1 MFQTIGPARRPEEI
15 KVEQAILCNDESSHE
30 ELVRAALDGSRII
43 PSTKID
49 DLTLRSWRRC
59 RDEYGLDPGKVPEPV
74 IIDRQDLR
82 ERLQKY
88 DRLLDIARVEMT
100 DLYQQLAGSGHA
112 IMLTDKDGIL
122 LNFIGDPQF
131 TDAAAHAGM
140 QLGAVWSESVQGTNG
155 MGTCLIEQKPLV
167 IHKQSHF
174 FARNASLTCAAAP
187 VFDPHGEILAVLDAS
202 SESQM
207 AQQHTM
213 VLLNMSAQVI
223 ENRVFF
229 CAMKQSFM
237 LRFHSRSEFISTLGE
252 GAIAFDEDGI
262 ILAANR
268 SAMFQL
274 NLESPNQIVGHPI
287 HQLFTTSLN
296 SLLRHA
302 NSHAFPIRETE
313 HGKRFFATLQL
324 PKNSCR
330 SGNTVLKTPVI
341 ENRSEIQEYHGTSDS
356 LDALHFNEPR
366 MKRNV
371 ETAIKLIERDIP
383 CMLFGETGTGKE
395 MFSRALHLASS
406 RHNKPFIAVNCA
418 SLPESLIE
426 SELFGYR
433 PGAFT
438 GASREGSRGKILQAD
453 GGTLFL
459 DEIGDMPLSL
469 QARLLRVLEER
480 EVTPLGGEKP
490 IKVSI
495 KLISATHHDIQGMVE
510 DGDFRE
516 DLYYRLHGLSL
527 TMPPLRERTDRV
539 QLIKHIA
546 QLEAGTTEELN
557 WDPEAL
563 KLLDSYRWPGNI
575 RQLRNVLRTATALCE
590 NNLVTTA
597 DLPEEIR
604 NTLFD
609 DEFNEGADS
618 NLNVLAIAER
628 DALLSELEEM
638 HWNIS
643 RVAKKLDLS
652 RNTLYRRMKRFNITP
667 PR

>member
-1 MFQTIGPARRPEEI
+1 MESS
-15 KVEQAILCNDESSHE
+15 ILHKDISSHE
-30 ELVRAALDGSRII
+30 DLVRAALSGSHVVQ
-43 PSTKID
+43 SADID
-49 DLTLRSWRRC
+49 EITLRSWRRC
-59 RDEYGLDPGKVPEPV
+59 TDEYGLDPGTSPDPV

-88 DRLLDIARVEMT
+88 ERLLDIARIEMT

-140 QLGAVWSESVQGTNG
+140 QLGAVWSETVQGTNG

-174 FARNASLTCAAAP
+174 FARNASLTCSAAP
-187 VFDPHGEILAVLDAS
+187 IFDPHGEILAVLDAS
-202 SESQM
+202 SESKM

-229 CAMKQSFM
+229 CAMKEAFV

-252 GAIAFDEDGI
+252 GAIAFNTEGEI
-262 ILAANR
+262 QAINR

-274 NLESPNQIVGHPI
+274 NLDSPHDIVGHHI
-287 HQLFTTSLN
+287 QQHFTTSLT
-296 SLLRHA
+296 SLLKQA
-302 NSHAFPIRETE
+302 NTHAFPIRETQ

-324 PKNSCR
+324 PEKTCR
-330 SGNTVLKTPVI
+330 KQQRAAPWEAKSSQLKT
-341 ENRSEIQEYHGTSDS
+341 TSRPAPDA
-356 LDALHFNEPR
+356 LNALHFNEPR
-366 MKRNV
+366 MARNV
-371 ETAIKLIERDIP
+371 KTAVKLIERDIP

-395 MFSRALHLASS
+395 MFARALHNTSS
-406 RHNKPFIAVNCA
+406 RYNNAFVAVNCA

-438 GASREGSRGKILQAD
+438 GANREGSRGKILQAD

-459 DEIGDMPLSL
+459 DEIGDMPLHL

-490 IKVSI
+490 VRVSI
-495 KLISATHHDIQGMVE
+495 KLISATHHDIQSMVE
-510 DGDFRE
+510 DGTFRE

-527 TMPPLRERTDRV
+527 TMPALRDRTDKV
-539 QLIKHIA
+539 DLIKHLG
-546 QLEAGTTEELN
+546 QLEAGTNEALQ

-563 KLLDSYRWPGNI
+563 KILENFRWPGNI
-575 RQLRNVLRTATALCE
+575 RQLRNVMRTVTALCE
-590 NNLVTTA
+590 DNRVTPD
-597 DLPEEIR
+597 DLP
-604 NTLFD
+604 
-609 DEFNEGADS
+609 DEVRETTFYDELSESSEAP
-618 NLNVLAIAER
+618 LNALAIAER
-628 DALLSELEEM
+628 DALLVELEEM

-652 RNTLYRRMKRFNITP
+652 RNTLYRRMKRFGISP

>member
-1 MFQTIGPARRPEEI
+1 M
-15 KVEQAILCNDESSHE
+15 
-30 ELVRAALDGSRII
+30 
-43 PSTKID
+43 
-49 DLTLRSWRRC
+49 
-59 RDEYGLDPGKVPEPV
+59 
-74 IIDRQDLR
+74 
-82 ERLQKY
+82 
-88 DRLLDIARVEMT
+88 DIARIEMT

-140 QLGAVWSESVQGTNG
+140 QLGAVWSETVQGTNG

-174 FARNASLTCAAAP
+174 FARNASLTCSAAP
-187 VFDPHGEILAVLDAS
+187 IFDPHGEILAVLDAS
-202 SESQM
+202 SESKM

-229 CAMKQSFM
+229 CAMREAFV

-252 GAIAFDEDGI
+252 GAIAFNSEGEI
-262 ILAANR
+262 QAINR

-274 NLESPNQIVGHPI
+274 NLESPHEIVGHHI
-287 HQLFTTSLN
+287 QQHFTTSLT
-296 SLLRHA
+296 SLLKQA
-302 NSHAFPIRETE
+302 NSHAFPVRETQ

-324 PKNSCR
+324 PEKTCR
-330 SGNTVLKTPVI
+330 NQRRSAPWEAKGSQLKP
-341 ENRSEIQEYHGTSDS
+341 TSSPAPDA
-356 LDALHFNEPR
+356 LNALHFNEPR
-366 MKRNV
+366 MARNV
-371 ETAIKLIERDIP
+371 KTAIKLIERDIP

-395 MFSRALHLASS
+395 MFARALHNASS
-406 RHNKPFIAVNCA
+406 RYNNAFVAVNCA

-438 GASREGSRGKILQAD
+438 GANREGSRGKILQAD

-459 DEIGDMPLSL
+459 DEIGDMPLHL

-490 IKVSI
+490 VRVSI
-495 KLISATHHDIQGMVE
+495 KLISATHHDIQSMVE
-510 DGDFRE
+510 EGTFRE

-527 TMPPLRERTDRV
+527 TMPALRDRTDKV
-539 QLIKHIA
+539 DLIKHLG
-546 QLEAGTTEELN
+546 QLEAGTNEALE
-557 WDPEAL
+557 WEPEAL
-563 KLLDSYRWPGNI
+563 KILENFRWPGNI
-575 RQLRNVLRTATALCE
+575 RQLRNVMRTVTALCDE
-590 NNLVTTA
+590 SRVTPD
-597 DLPEEIR
+597 DLP
-604 NTLFD
+604 
-609 DEFNEGADS
+609 DEVRETTFYDELSESSEAP
-618 NLNVLAIAER
+618 LNALAIAER
-628 DALLSELEEM
+628 DALLVELEEM

-652 RNTLYRRMKRFNITP
+652 RNTLYRRMKRFGISP

>member
-1 MFQTIGPARRPEEI
+1 MEKAVIQNDMTNHEEI
-15 KVEQAILCNDESSHE
+15 
-30 ELVRAALDGSRII
+30 VRAALDGSQII
-43 PSTKID
+43 NSSEID

-59 RDEYGLDPGKVPEPV
+59 RDEYGLDPSMPPDPV
-74 IIDRQDLR
+74 IIDRQNLCD
-82 ERLQKY
+82 RLQKY
-88 DRLLDIARVEMT
+88 ERLLDIARVEMT

-131 TDAAAHAGM
+131 TDAAAHTGM

-155 MGTCLIEQKPLV
+155 MGTCLVEQKPLV

-174 FARNASLTCAAAP
+174 FSRNATLTCAAAP
-187 VFDPHGEILAVLDAS
+187 IFDPHGDILAVLDAS
-202 SESQM
+202 SESKM

-229 CAMKQSFM
+229 CAMKEAFV

-252 GAIAFDEDGI
+252 GAIAFD
-262 ILAANR
+262 
-268 SAMFQL
+268 
-274 NLESPNQIVGHPI
+274 
-287 HQLFTTSLN
+287 
-296 SLLRHA
+296 
-302 NSHAFPIRETE
+302 TE
-313 HGKRFFATLQL
+313 GK
-324 PKNSCR
+324 
-330 SGNTVLKTPVI
+330 I
-341 ENRSEIQEYHGTSDS
+341 E
-356 LDALHFNEPR
+356 
-366 MKRNV
+366 
-371 ETAIKLIERDIP
+371 AIKLVERDVP

-395 MFSRALHLASS
+395 MFARALHQASS
-406 RHNKPFIAVNCA
+406 RHDKAFVAVNCA

-438 GASREGSRGKILQAD
+438 GANRDGSRGKIVQAD

-459 DEIGDMPLSL
+459 DEIGDMPLHL

-495 KLISATHHDIQGMVE
+495 KLISATHHNIKDIIE

-516 DLYYRLHGLSL
+516 DLYYRLHGVSL
-527 TMPPLRERTDRV
+527 TMPPLRERTDRL

-546 QLEAGTTEELN
+546 QLEADISEELN
-557 WDPEAL
+557 WEPDAL
-563 KLLDSYRWPGNI
+563 KLLENFNWPGNI
-575 RQLRNVLRTATALCE
+575 RQLRNVLRTSTALCE
-590 NNLVTTA
+590 NNIVTVN
-597 DLPEEIR
+597 DLPDEIR
-604 NTLFD
+604 NTVYD
-609 DEFNEGADS
+609 DEFADGPEA
-618 NLNVLAIAER
+618 NLNALAIAER

-643 RVAKKLDLS
+643 RVAKKLGLS
-652 RNTLYRRMKRFNITP
+652 RNTLYRRMKRFGITP

>member
-1 MFQTIGPARRPEEI
+1 MESS
-15 KVEQAILCNDESSHE
+15 ILSQDISSHE
-30 ELVRAALDGSRII
+30 DLVRAALSGNHIVQSAD
-43 PSTKID
+43 ID
-49 DLTLRSWRRC
+49 DITLRSWRRC
-59 RDEYGLDPGKVPEPV
+59 TDEYGLDPGTSPDPV
-74 IIDRQDLR
+74 IINRQDLR

-88 DRLLDIARVEMT
+88 ERLLDIARIEMT

-140 QLGAVWSESVQGTNG
+140 QLGAVWSETVQGTNG

-174 FARNASLTCAAAP
+174 FARNASLTCSAAP
-187 VFDPHGEILAVLDAS
+187 IFDPHGEILAVLDAS
-202 SESQM
+202 SESKM

-229 CAMKQSFM
+229 CAMREAFV

-252 GAIAFDEDGI
+252 GAIAFNSEGEI
-262 ILAANR
+262 QAINR

-274 NLESPNQIVGHPI
+274 NLESPHEIVGHHI
-287 HQLFTTSLN
+287 QQHFTTSLT
-296 SLLRHA
+296 SLLKQA
-302 NSHAFPIRETE
+302 NSHAFPVRETQ

-324 PKNSCR
+324 PEKTCR
-330 SGNTVLKTPVI
+330 NQRRSAPWEAKGSQLKP
-341 ENRSEIQEYHGTSDS
+341 TSSPAPDA
-356 LDALHFNEPR
+356 LNALHFNEPR
-366 MKRNV
+366 MARNV
-371 ETAIKLIERDIP
+371 KTAIKLIERDIP

-395 MFSRALHLASS
+395 MFARALHNASS
-406 RHNKPFIAVNCA
+406 RYNNAFVAVNCA

-438 GASREGSRGKILQAD
+438 GANREGSRGKILQAD

-459 DEIGDMPLSL
+459 DEIGDMPLHL

-490 IKVSI
+490 VRVSI
-495 KLISATHHDIQGMVE
+495 KLISATHHDIQSMVE
-510 DGDFRE
+510 EGTFRE

-527 TMPPLRERTDRV
+527 TMPALRDRTDKV
-539 QLIKHIA
+539 DLIKHLG
-546 QLEAGTTEELN
+546 QLEAGTNEALE
-557 WDPEAL
+557 WEPEAL
-563 KLLDSYRWPGNI
+563 KILENFRWPGNI
-575 RQLRNVLRTATALCE
+575 RQLRNVMRTVTALCKE
-590 NNLVTTA
+590 SRVTPD
-597 DLPEEIR
+597 DLP
-604 NTLFD
+604 
-609 DEFNEGADS
+609 DEVRETTFYDELSESSEAP
-618 NLNVLAIAER
+618 LNALAIAER
-628 DALLSELEEM
+628 DALLVELEEM

-652 RNTLYRRMKRFNITP
+652 RNTLYRRMKRFGISP

>member
-1 MFQTIGPARRPEEI
+1 
-15 KVEQAILCNDESSHE
+15 VESAILQKDISSHE
-30 ELVRAALDGSRII
+30 DLVRAALNGSQLVQ
-43 PSTKID
+43 STEID
-49 DLTLRSWRRC
+49 DITLRSWRRC
-59 RDEYGLDPGKVPEPV
+59 RDEYGLDPGASPDPV
-74 IIDRQDLR
+74 IINRQDLH
-82 ERLQKY
+82 ERLQRY
-88 DRLLDIARVEMT
+88 ERLLDIARVEMT

-202 SESQM
+202 SESKM

-229 CAMKQSFM
+229 CAMKETFV

-252 GAIAFDEDGI
+252 GAIAFDEAGR
-262 ILAANR
+262 ILAINR
-268 SAMFQL
+268 SAVFQL
-274 NLESPNQIVGHPI
+274 NLESPQQIVGHLI
-287 HQLFTTSLN
+287 HQQFTTSLS
-296 SLLRHA
+296 SLLKQA
-302 NSHAFPIRETE
+302 NSHAFPIRETQ

-324 PKNSCR
+324 PEKTCRTKRSSPPWASKVSKKSNSIR
-330 SGNTVLKTPVI
+330 SSNSP
-341 ENRSEIQEYHGTSDS
+341 DS
-356 LDALHFNEPR
+356 AALDALHFNEPR
-366 MKRNV
+366 MARNV
-371 ETAIKLIERDIP
+371 KTAVKLIERDIP

-395 MFSRALHLASS
+395 MFARALHLASS
-406 RHNKPFIAVNCA
+406 RHEQAFVAVNCA

-459 DEIGDMPLSL
+459 DEIGDMPLHL

-490 IKVSI
+490 VKVSI
-495 KLISATHHDIQGMVE
+495 KLVSATHHDIRNMVE
-510 DGDFRE
+510 EGDFRE
-516 DLYYRLHGLSL
+516 DLYYRLHGVSL
-527 TMPPLRERTDRV
+527 TMPALRDRTDKV
-539 QLIKHIA
+539 ELIKHIG
-546 QLEAGTTEELN
+546 QLEADSDEVLSWE
-557 WDPEAL
+557 PEAL
-563 KLLDSYRWPGNI
+563 KIFESFRWPGNI
-575 RQLRNVLRTATALCE
+575 RQLRNVLRTVTALCE
-590 NNLVTTA
+590 NNTITVDLLPDEIRDTVFY
-597 DLPEEIR
+597 DELPEGSEPP
-604 NTLFD
+604 
-609 DEFNEGADS
+609 
-618 NLNVLAIAER
+618 LNALAIAER
-628 DALLSELEEM
+628 DALLGELEEM

-652 RNTLYRRMKRFNITP
+652 RNTLYRRMKRFGITP

>member
-1 MFQTIGPARRPEEI
+1 
-15 KVEQAILCNDESSHE
+15 VESSILPQDINSHE
-30 ELVRAALDGSRII
+30 DFVRAALSGSHLVQ
-43 PSTKID
+43 SSDID
-49 DLTLRSWRRC
+49 DITLRSWRRC
-59 RDEYGLDPGKVPEPV
+59 TEEYGLDPGTSPDPV
-74 IIDRQDLR
+74 IINRQDLR

-88 DRLLDIARVEMT
+88 ERLLDIARVEMT

-174 FARNASLTCAAAP
+174 FARNASLTCSAAP
-187 VFDPHGEILAVLDAS
+187 IFDPHGEILAVLDAS
-202 SESQM
+202 SESKM

-229 CAMKQSFM
+229 CAMKEAFV

-252 GAIAFDEDGI
+252 GAIAFNAEGEI
-262 ILAANR
+262 QAINR

-274 NLESPNQIVGHPI
+274 NLDSPQEIVGRHI
-287 HQLFTTSLN
+287 QQHFTTSLT
-296 SLLRHA
+296 SLLKQA
-302 NSHAFPIRETE
+302 NSHAFPIRETQ

-324 PKNSCR
+324 PEKGCR
-330 SGNTVLKTPVI
+330 SHRHIAPWEKKTKSTQLKNTESPGAEAL
-341 ENRSEIQEYHGTSDS
+341 N
-356 LDALHFNEPR
+356 ALHFNEPR
-366 MKRNV
+366 MARNV
-371 ETAIKLIERDIP
+371 KTAVKLIERDIP

-395 MFSRALHLASS
+395 MFARALHNASS
-406 RHNKPFIAVNCA
+406 RYNNAFVAVNCA

-426 SELFGYR
+426 SELFGYKA
-433 PGAFT
+433 GAFT
-438 GASREGSRGKILQAD
+438 GANREGSRGKILQAD

-459 DEIGDMPLSL
+459 DEIGDMPLHL

-490 IKVSI
+490 VKVSI
-495 KLISATHHDIQGMVE
+495 KLVSATHHDIQGMVE
-510 DGDFRE
+510 EGTFRE

-527 TMPPLRERTDRV
+527 TMPALRDRTDKTD
-539 QLIKHIA
+539 LIKHIG
-546 QLEAGTTEELN
+546 QLEAITKEPLN

-563 KLLDSYRWPGNI
+563 KILENFRWPGNI
-575 RQLRNVLRTATALCE
+575 RQLRNVMRTVTALCE
-590 NNLVTTA
+590 ENTVTVD
-597 DLPEEIR
+597 DLP
-604 NTLFD
+604 
-609 DEFNEGADS
+609 DEVRETAFYDELSEGTEAP
-618 NLNVLAIAER
+618 LNALAIAER
-628 DALLSELEEM
+628 DALLVELEEM

-652 RNTLYRRMKRFNITP
+652 RNTLYRRMKRFGISP

>member
-1 MFQTIGPARRPEEI
+1 MERTI
-15 KVEQAILCNDESSHE
+15 LHNDASNHE
-30 ELVRAALDGSRII
+30 DFVLAALDGSHII
-43 PSTKID
+43 HSSEID

-59 RDEYGLDPGKVPEPV
+59 RDEHGLDPGASPDPV
-74 IIDRQDLR
+74 IIDRDDLR
-82 ERLQKY
+82 ERLNRY
-88 DRLLDIARVEMT
+88 ERMLDIARVEMT

-155 MGTCLIEQKPLV
+155 MGTCLVEQKPLV

-174 FARNASLTCAAAP
+174 FSRNASLTCSAAP
-187 VFDPHGEILAVLDAS
+187 IFDPHGEILAVLDAS
-202 SESQM
+202 SESKM

-229 CAMKQSFM
+229 CAMKEAFV
-237 LRFHSRSEFISTLGE
+237 LRFHSRSEFIGTLGE
-252 GAIAFDEDGI
+252 GAIAFDTDGK
-262 ILAANR
+262 ILAINR

-274 NLESPNQIVGHPI
+274 NLESPLQIVGHPI
-287 HQLFTTSLN
+287 NQLFTTSFS
-296 SLLRHA
+296 SLLKNVH
-302 NSHAFPIRETE
+302 SPAFPIRESQ
-313 HGKRFFATLQL
+313 HGRRFFATLQA
-324 PKNSCR
+324 PEKSCR
-330 SGNTVLKTPVI
+330 PSVVPPWAEKSDIGRRDDNDYLGST
-341 ENRSEIQEYHGTSDS
+341 DS
-356 LDALHFNEPR
+356 LDALHFDEPR

-371 ETAIKLIERDIP
+371 KTAVKLVERDVP

-395 MFSRALHLASS
+395 MFARALHTASS
-406 RHNKPFIAVNCA
+406 RHQKPFVAVNCA

-438 GASREGSRGKILQAD
+438 GASREGNRGKIVQAD

-459 DEIGDMPLSL
+459 DEIGDMPLHL

-495 KLISATHHDIQGMVE
+495 KLISATHHNIKNMVE

-516 DLYYRLHGLSL
+516 DLYYRLHGVSL
-527 TMPPLRERTDRV
+527 TMPPLRERIDKL
-539 QLIKHIA
+539 QLIKHIG
-546 QLEAGTTEELN
+546 QLEAETAAELN
-557 WDPEAL
+557 WEPEAL
-563 KLLDSYRWPGNI
+563 KLLENFPWPGNI
-575 RQLRNVLRTATALCE
+575 RQLRNVLRTTTALCE
-590 NNLVTTA
+590 ENVVTIN

-604 NTLFD
+604 NTVYD
-609 DEFNEGADS
+609 DEFPEGPEI
-618 NLNVLAIAER
+618 NLNALAIAER

-643 RVAKKLDLS
+643 RVAKKLGLS
-652 RNTLYRRMKRFNITP
+652 RNTLYRRMKRFGITP

>member
-1 MFQTIGPARRPEEI
+1 MES
-15 KVEQAILCNDESSHE
+15 AILHSDKKNHE
-30 ELVRAALDGSRII
+30 ELVRAALSGKQLVQS
-43 PSTKID
+43 PEVD

-59 RDEYGLDPGKVPEPV
+59 YDEYGLDPATSPDPV
-74 IIDRQDLR
+74 IINRQDLR
-82 ERLQKY
+82 ERLQQY
-88 DRLLDIARVEMT
+88 DRMLNIARIEMT

-155 MGTCLIEQKPLV
+155 MGTCLIEKKPLV
-167 IHKQSHF
+167 IHKQSHYF
-174 FARNASLTCAAAP
+174 SRNASLTCAAAP
-187 VFDPHGEILAVLDAS
+187 IFDPHGEILAVLDAS
-202 SESQM
+202 SESKL

-229 CAMKQSFM
+229 CAMKESFV

-252 GAIAFDEDGI
+252 GAIAFDADGI
-262 ILAANR
+262 ILAINR

-274 NLESPNQIVGHPI
+274 NLDSSHQIVGKHI
-287 HQLFTTSLN
+287 HQQFTTSLN
-296 SLLRHA
+296 SLLKQAHT
-302 NSHAFPIRETE
+302 HAFPIRETE
-313 HGKRFFATLQL
+313 HGKRFFATLRL
-324 PKNSCR
+324 PEKSCR
-330 SGNTVLKTPVI
+330 SSKSPQWETKVSTSLKSTLNP
-341 ENRSEIQEYHGTSDS
+341 GTDA

-366 MKRNV
+366 MARNV
-371 ETAIKLIERDIP
+371 KTAVKLIERDIP

-395 MFSRALHLASS
+395 MFARALHLASS
-406 RHNKPFIAVNCA
+406 RHNKSFVAVNCA
-418 SLPESLIE
+418 SLPENLIE

-459 DEIGDMPLSL
+459 DEIGDMPLHL

-490 IKVSI
+490 VKVSI
-495 KLISATHHDIQGMVE
+495 KLVSATHHDIQNMVE
-510 DGDFRE
+510 DGSFRE
-516 DLYYRLHGLSL
+516 DLYYRLHGVSL
-527 TMPPLRERTDRV
+527 TMPALRDRTDKA
-539 QLIKHIA
+539 QLIKHIG
-546 QLEAGTTEELN
+546 QLEAGGDIELS
-557 WDPEAL
+557 WEPEAL
-563 KLLDSYRWPGNI
+563 KTLESFRWPGNI
-575 RQLRNVLRTATALCE
+575 RQLRNVLRTVTALCE
-590 NNLVTTA
+590 NDTVTL
-597 DLPEEIR
+597 DVLPDEIR
-604 NTLFD
+604 DTVFC
-609 DEFNEGADS
+609 DELAEGSEAP
-618 NLNVLAIAER
+618 LNVLAIAER
-628 DALLSELEEM
+628 DALLGELEEM

-652 RNTLYRRMKRFNITP
+652 RNTLYRRMKRFGITP

>member
-1 MFQTIGPARRPEEI
+1 
-15 KVEQAILCNDESSHE
+15 VEKAILHNDINNHE
-30 ELVRAALDGSRII
+30 DFVRAALDGSQIVH
-43 PSTKID
+43 SSEID

-59 RDEYGLDPGKVPEPV
+59 RDEYGLDPGKSPDPV
-74 IIDRQDLR
+74 IIDREDLCN
-82 ERLQKY
+82 RLQNHE
-88 DRLLDIARVEMT
+88 RLLDIARVEMT

-112 IMLTDKDGIL
+112 IMLTDKNGIL

-155 MGTCLIEQKPLV
+155 MGTCLVEKKPLV

-174 FARNASLTCAAAP
+174 FSRNATLTCAAAP
-187 VFDPHGEILAVLDAS
+187 IFDPHGKILAVLDAS
-202 SESQM
+202 SESKM

-229 CAMKQSFM
+229 CAMKDTFV
-237 LRFHSRSEFISTLGE
+237 LRFHARSEFISTLGE
-252 GAIAFDEDGI
+252 GAIAFDQDGRI
-262 ILAANR
+262 EAINR

-274 NLESPNQIVGHPI
+274 NLSSPQQIVGHPI
-287 HQLFTTSLN
+287 QQLFTTSLG
-296 SLLRHA
+296 SLLKNVR
-302 NSHAFPIRETE
+302 SHAFPIRESQ
-313 HGKRFFATLQL
+313 HGRRFFATLQA
-324 PKNSCR
+324 PEKSCR
-330 SGNTVLKTPVI
+330 DNTSSNWQGKKDVGRRDDNDYLG
-341 ENRSEIQEYHGTSDS
+341 GTAS
-356 LDALHFNEPR
+356 LDALHFDEPR

-371 ETAIKLIERDIP
+371 KTAVKLIEKDVP

-395 MFSRALHLASS
+395 MFARALHQASS
-406 RHNKPFIAVNCA
+406 RYENPFVAVNCA

-438 GASREGSRGKILQAD
+438 GANREGSRGKILQAD

-459 DEIGDMPLSL
+459 DEIGDMPLHL

-490 IKVSI
+490 IKVSLN
-495 KLISATHHDIQGMVE
+495 LISATHHNIKDMVE

-516 DLYYRLHGLSL
+516 DLYYRLHGVSL
-527 TMPPLRERTDRV
+527 TMPPLRERTDKL

-546 QLEAGTTEELN
+546 QLESEDPEELN
-557 WDPEAL
+557 WEPDAL
-563 KLLDSYRWPGNI
+563 KLLENFSWPGNV
-575 RQLRNVLRTATALCE
+575 RQLRNVLRTTTALCE
-590 NNLVTTA
+590 DNSVTIN

-604 NTLFD
+604 NTAYD
-609 DEFNEGADS
+609 NEFTDAPEA
-618 NLNVLAIAER
+618 NLNALAIAER

-643 RVAKKLDLS
+643 RVAKKLGLS
-652 RNTLYRRMKRFNITP
+652 RNTLYRRMKRFGITP

>member
-1 MFQTIGPARRPEEI
+1 MER
-15 KVEQAILCNDESSHE
+15 AILHNDASNHE
-30 ELVRAALDGSRII
+30 DFVRAALEGSHII
-43 PSTKID
+43 HSSEID

-59 RDEYGLDPGKVPEPV
+59 RDEHGLDPGMSPDPV
-74 IIDRQDLR
+74 IINRDDLR
-82 ERLQKY
+82 ERLNRY
-88 DRLLDIARVEMT
+88 ERMLDIARVEMT

-155 MGTCLIEQKPLV
+155 MGTCLVEQKPLV

-174 FARNASLTCAAAP
+174 FSRNASLTCSAAP
-187 VFDPHGEILAVLDAS
+187 IFDPHGEILAVLDAS
-202 SESQM
+202 SESKM

-229 CAMKQSFM
+229 CAMKEAFV
-237 LRFHSRSEFISTLGE
+237 LRFHSRSEFIGTLGE
-252 GAIAFDEDGI
+252 GAIAFDTDGK
-262 ILAANR
+262 ILAINR

-274 NLESPNQIVGHPI
+274 NLESPLQIVGHPI
-287 HQLFTTSLN
+287 NQLFTTSFS
-296 SLLRHA
+296 SLLKNVH
-302 NSHAFPIRETE
+302 SPAFPIRESQ
-313 HGKRFFATLQL
+313 HGRRFFATLQA
-324 PKNSCR
+324 PEKSCR
-330 SGNTVLKTPVI
+330 PSVVPPWAEKSDIGRRDDNDYLGST
-341 ENRSEIQEYHGTSDS
+341 DS
-356 LDALHFNEPR
+356 LDALHFDEPR

-371 ETAIKLIERDIP
+371 KTAVKLVERDVP

-395 MFSRALHLASS
+395 MFARALHTASS
-406 RHNKPFIAVNCA
+406 RHQKPFVAVNCA

-438 GASREGSRGKILQAD
+438 GASREGNRGKIVQAD

-459 DEIGDMPLSL
+459 DEIGDMPLHL

-495 KLISATHHDIQGMVE
+495 KLISATHHNIKNMVE

-516 DLYYRLHGLSL
+516 DLYYRLHGVSL
-527 TMPPLRERTDRV
+527 TMPPLRERTDKL
-539 QLIKHIA
+539 QLIKHIG
-546 QLEAGTTEELN
+546 QLEAETAAELN
-557 WDPEAL
+557 WEPEAL
-563 KLLDSYRWPGNI
+563 KLLENFPWPGNI
-575 RQLRNVLRTATALCE
+575 RQLRNVLRTTTALCE
-590 NNLVTTA
+590 ENVVTIN

-604 NTLFD
+604 NTVYD
-609 DEFNEGADS
+609 DEFPEGPEI
-618 NLNVLAIAER
+618 NLNALAIAER

-643 RVAKKLDLS
+643 RVAKKLGLS
-652 RNTLYRRMKRFNITP
+652 RNTLYRRMKRFGITP

>member
-1 MFQTIGPARRPEEI
+1 MER
-15 KVEQAILCNDESSHE
+15 AILHNDASNHE
-30 ELVRAALDGSRII
+30 DFVRAALEGSHII
-43 PSTKID
+43 HSSEID

-59 RDEYGLDPGKVPEPV
+59 RDEHGLDPGMSPDPV
-74 IIDRQDLR
+74 IINRDDLR
-82 ERLQKY
+82 ERLNRY
-88 DRLLDIARVEMT
+88 ERMLDIARVEMT

-155 MGTCLIEQKPLV
+155 MGTCLVEQKPLV

-174 FARNASLTCAAAP
+174 FSRNASLTCSAAP
-187 VFDPHGEILAVLDAS
+187 IFDPHGEILAVLDAS
-202 SESQM
+202 SESKM

-229 CAMKQSFM
+229 CAMKEAFV
-237 LRFHSRSEFISTLGE
+237 LRFHSRSEFIGTLGE
-252 GAIAFDEDGI
+252 GAIAFDTDGK
-262 ILAANR
+262 ILAINR

-274 NLESPNQIVGHPI
+274 NLESPLQIVGHPI
-287 HQLFTTSLN
+287 NQLFTTSFS
-296 SLLRHA
+296 SLLKNVH
-302 NSHAFPIRETE
+302 SPAFPIRESQ
-313 HGKRFFATLQL
+313 HGRRFFATLQA
-324 PKNSCR
+324 PEKSCR
-330 SGNTVLKTPVI
+330 PSVVPPWAEKSDIDRRDDNDYLGST
-341 ENRSEIQEYHGTSDS
+341 DS
-356 LDALHFNEPR
+356 LDALHFDEPR

-371 ETAIKLIERDIP
+371 KTAVKLVERDVP

-395 MFSRALHLASS
+395 MFARALHTASS
-406 RHNKPFIAVNCA
+406 RHQKPFVAVNCA

-438 GASREGSRGKILQAD
+438 GASREGNRGKIVQAD

-459 DEIGDMPLSL
+459 DEIGDMPLHL

-495 KLISATHHDIQGMVE
+495 KLISATHHNIKNMVE

-516 DLYYRLHGLSL
+516 DLYYRLHGVSL
-527 TMPPLRERTDRV
+527 TMPPLRERTDKL
-539 QLIKHIA
+539 QLIKHIG
-546 QLEAGTTEELN
+546 QLEAETAAELN
-557 WDPEAL
+557 WEPEAL
-563 KLLDSYRWPGNI
+563 KMLENFPWPGNI
-575 RQLRNVLRTATALCE
+575 RQLRNVLRTTTALCE
-590 NNLVTTA
+590 ENVVTIN

-604 NTLFD
+604 NTVYD
-609 DEFNEGADS
+609 DEFPEGPEI
-618 NLNVLAIAER
+618 NLNALAIAER

-643 RVAKKLDLS
+643 RVAKKLGLS
-652 RNTLYRRMKRFNITP
+652 RNTLYRRMKRFGITP

>member
-1 MFQTIGPARRPEEI
+1 
-15 KVEQAILCNDESSHE
+15 VEKAILHNDITNHE
-30 ELVRAALDGSRII
+30 EFVRAALDGSHII
-43 PSTKID
+43 NSPEID

-59 RDEYGLDPGKVPEPV
+59 RDEHGLDPGMSPDPV
-74 IIDRQDLR
+74 IIDRQDLCD
-82 ERLQKY
+82 RLQKY
-88 DRLLDIARVEMT
+88 ERLLDIARVEMT

-155 MGTCLIEQKPLV
+155 MGTCLVEQKPLV

-174 FARNASLTCAAAP
+174 FSRNATLTCAAAP
-187 VFDPHGEILAVLDAS
+187 IFNPHGDILAVLDAS
-202 SESQM
+202 SESKM

-229 CAMKQSFM
+229 CAMKEAFV

-252 GAIAFDEDGI
+252 GAIAFDKEGKI
-262 ILAANR
+262 EAINR
-268 SAMFQL
+268 SGMFQL
-274 NLESPNQIVGHPI
+274 NLESPQQIVGRPI
-287 HQLFTTSLN
+287 QQLFTTSLG
-296 SLLRHA
+296 SLLKNVH
-302 NSHAFPIRETE
+302 SHAFPIRESQ
-313 HGKRFFATLQL
+313 HGKRFFATLQA
-324 PKNSCR
+324 PEKSCR
-330 SGNTVLKTPVI
+330 SATYPVAETRDNRQHNT
-341 ENRSEIQEYHGTSDS
+341 NEYLGRSDS
-356 LDALHFNEPR
+356 LDALHFDEPR

-371 ETAIKLIERDIP
+371 KTAIKLIERDVP

-395 MFSRALHLASS
+395 MFARALHQASS
-406 RHNKPFIAVNCA
+406 RHDKSFVAVNCA

-438 GASREGSRGKILQAD
+438 GASREGSRGKIVQAD

-459 DEIGDMPLSL
+459 DEIGDMPLHL

-495 KLISATHHDIQGMVE
+495 KLISATHHNIKDMVE

-516 DLYYRLHGLSL
+516 DLYYRLHGVSL
-527 TMPPLRERTDRV
+527 TMPPLRERTDRL

-546 QLEAGTTEELN
+546 QLEAETSVELN
-557 WDPEAL
+557 WEPDAL
-563 KLLDSYRWPGNI
+563 KLLENFNWPGNI
-575 RQLRNVLRTATALCE
+575 RQLRNVLRTSTALCE
-590 NNLVTTA
+590 NNLVTVN

-604 NTLFD
+604 NIVYD
-609 DEFNEGADS
+609 DEFSDGPEA
-618 NLNVLAIAER
+618 NLNALAIAER

-652 RNTLYRRMKRFNITP
+652 RNTLYRRMKRFGITP

>member
-1 MFQTIGPARRPEEI
+1 MESS
-15 KVEQAILCNDESSHE
+15 ILSQDISSHE
-30 ELVRAALDGSRII
+30 DLVRAALSGNHIVQSAD
-43 PSTKID
+43 ID
-49 DLTLRSWRRC
+49 DITLRSWRRC
-59 RDEYGLDPGKVPEPV
+59 TDEYGLDPGTSPDPV
-74 IIDRQDLR
+74 IINRQDLR

-88 DRLLDIARVEMT
+88 ERLLDIARIEMT

-140 QLGAVWSESVQGTNG
+140 QLGAVWSETVQGTNG

-174 FARNASLTCAAAP
+174 FARNASLTCSAAP
-187 VFDPHGEILAVLDAS
+187 IFDPHGEILAVLDAS
-202 SESQM
+202 SESKM

-229 CAMKQSFM
+229 CAMREAFV

-252 GAIAFDEDGI
+252 GAIAFNSEGEI
-262 ILAANR
+262 QAINR

-274 NLESPNQIVGHPI
+274 NLESPHEIVGHHI
-287 HQLFTTSLN
+287 QQHFTTSLT
-296 SLLRHA
+296 SLLKQA
-302 NSHAFPIRETE
+302 NSHAFPVRETQ

-324 PKNSCR
+324 PEKTCR
-330 SGNTVLKTPVI
+330 NQRRSAPWEAKGSQLKP
-341 ENRSEIQEYHGTSDS
+341 TSSPAPDA
-356 LDALHFNEPR
+356 LNALHFNEPR
-366 MKRNV
+366 MARNV
-371 ETAIKLIERDIP
+371 KTAIKLIERDIP

-395 MFSRALHLASS
+395 MFARALHNASS
-406 RHNKPFIAVNCA
+406 RYNNAFVAVNCA

-438 GASREGSRGKILQAD
+438 GANREGSRGKILQAD

-459 DEIGDMPLSL
+459 DEIGDMPLHL

-490 IKVSI
+490 VRVSI
-495 KLISATHHDIQGMVE
+495 KLISATHHDIQSMVE
-510 DGDFRE
+510 EGTFRE

-527 TMPPLRERTDRV
+527 TMPALRDRTDKV
-539 QLIKHIA
+539 DLIKHLG
-546 QLEAGTTEELN
+546 QLEAGTNEALE
-557 WDPEAL
+557 WEPEAL
-563 KLLDSYRWPGNI
+563 KILENFRWPGNI
-575 RQLRNVLRTATALCE
+575 RQLRNVMRTVTALCDE
-590 NNLVTTA
+590 SRVTPD
-597 DLPEEIR
+597 DLP
-604 NTLFD
+604 
-609 DEFNEGADS
+609 DEVRETTFYDELSESSEAP
-618 NLNVLAIAER
+618 LNALAIAER
-628 DALLSELEEM
+628 DALLVELEEM

-652 RNTLYRRMKRFNITP
+652 RNTLYRRMKRFGISP

>member
-1 MFQTIGPARRPEEI
+1 MESS
-15 KVEQAILCNDESSHE
+15 ILSQDISSHE
-30 ELVRAALDGSRII
+30 DLVRAALSGNHIVQSAD
-43 PSTKID
+43 ID
-49 DLTLRSWRRC
+49 DITLRSWRRC
-59 RDEYGLDPGKVPEPV
+59 TDEYGLDPGTSPDPV
-74 IIDRQDLR
+74 IINRQDLR

-88 DRLLDIARVEMT
+88 ERLLDIARIEMT

-140 QLGAVWSESVQGTNG
+140 QLGAVWSETVQGTNG

-174 FARNASLTCAAAP
+174 FARNASLTCSAAP
-187 VFDPHGEILAVLDAS
+187 IFDPHGEILAVLDAS
-202 SESQM
+202 SESKM

-229 CAMKQSFM
+229 CAMREAFV

-252 GAIAFDEDGI
+252 GAIAFNSEGEI
-262 ILAANR
+262 QAINR

-274 NLESPNQIVGHPI
+274 NLESPHEIVGHHI
-287 HQLFTTSLN
+287 QQHFTTSLT
-296 SLLRHA
+296 SLLKQA
-302 NSHAFPIRETE
+302 NSHAFPVRETQ

-324 PKNSCR
+324 PEKTCR
-330 SGNTVLKTPVI
+330 NQRRSAPWEAKGSQLKP
-341 ENRSEIQEYHGTSDS
+341 TSSPAPDA
-356 LDALHFNEPR
+356 LNALHFNEPR
-366 MKRNV
+366 MARNV
-371 ETAIKLIERDIP
+371 KTAIKLIERDIP

-395 MFSRALHLASS
+395 MFARALHNASS
-406 RHNKPFIAVNCA
+406 RYNNAFVAVNCA

-438 GASREGSRGKILQAD
+438 GANREGSRGKILQAD

-459 DEIGDMPLSL
+459 DEIGDMPLHL

-490 IKVSI
+490 VRVSI
-495 KLISATHHDIQGMVE
+495 KLISATHHDIQSMVE
-510 DGDFRE
+510 EGTFRE

-527 TMPPLRERTDRV
+527 TMPALRDRTDKV
-539 QLIKHIA
+539 DLIKHLG
-546 QLEAGTTEELN
+546 QLEAGTNEALE
-557 WDPEAL
+557 WEPEAL
-563 KLLDSYRWPGNI
+563 KILENFRWPGNI
-575 RQLRNVLRTATALCE
+575 RQLRNVMRTVTALCDE
-590 NNLVTTA
+590 SRVTPD
-597 DLPEEIR
+597 DLP
-604 NTLFD
+604 
-609 DEFNEGADS
+609 DEVRETTFYDELSESSEAP
-618 NLNVLAIAER
+618 LNALAIAER
-628 DALLSELEEM
+628 DALLVELEEM

-643 RVAKKLDLS
+643 RVAK
-652 RNTLYRRMKRFNITP
+652 
-667 PR
+667 

>member
-1 MFQTIGPARRPEEI
+1 MER
-15 KVEQAILCNDESSHE
+15 AILHNDASNHE
-30 ELVRAALDGSRII
+30 DFVRAALEGSHII
-43 PSTKID
+43 HSSEID

-59 RDEYGLDPGKVPEPV
+59 RDEHGLDPGMSPDPV
-74 IIDRQDLR
+74 IIDRDDLR
-82 ERLQKY
+82 QRLNRYERM
-88 DRLLDIARVEMT
+88 LDIARVEMT

-155 MGTCLIEQKPLV
+155 MGTCLVEQKPLV

-174 FARNASLTCAAAP
+174 FSRNASLTCSAAP
-187 VFDPHGEILAVLDAS
+187 IFDPHGEILAVLDAS
-202 SESQM
+202 SESKM

-229 CAMKQSFM
+229 CAMKEAFV
-237 LRFHSRSEFISTLGE
+237 LRFHSRSEFIGTLGE
-252 GAIAFDEDGI
+252 GAIAFDTDGK
-262 ILAANR
+262 ILAINR

-274 NLESPNQIVGHPI
+274 NLESPLQIVGHPI
-287 HQLFTTSLN
+287 NQLFTSSFS
-296 SLLRHA
+296 SLLKNVH
-302 NSHAFPIRETE
+302 SPAFPIRESQ
-313 HGKRFFATLQL
+313 HGRRFFATLQA
-324 PKNSCR
+324 PEKSCR
-330 SGNTVLKTPVI
+330 PSVVPPWAEKSDISRREDNDYLGST
-341 ENRSEIQEYHGTSDS
+341 DS
-356 LDALHFNEPR
+356 LDALHFDEPR

-371 ETAIKLIERDIP
+371 KTAVKLVERDVP

-395 MFSRALHLASS
+395 MFARALHTASS
-406 RHNKPFIAVNCA
+406 RHQKPFVAVNCA

-438 GASREGSRGKILQAD
+438 GASREGNRGKIVQAD

-459 DEIGDMPLSL
+459 DEIGDMPLHL

-495 KLISATHHDIQGMVE
+495 KLISATHHNIKNMVE

-516 DLYYRLHGLSL
+516 DLYYRLHGVSL
-527 TMPPLRERTDRV
+527 TMPPLRERTDKL
-539 QLIKHIA
+539 QLIKHIG
-546 QLEAGTTEELN
+546 QLEAETSAELN
-557 WDPEAL
+557 WEPEAL
-563 KLLDSYRWPGNI
+563 KLLENFPWPGNI
-575 RQLRNVLRTATALCE
+575 RQLRNVLRTTTALCE
-590 NNLVTTA
+590 ENVVTIN

-604 NTLFD
+604 NTVYD
-609 DEFNEGADS
+609 DEFPEGPEA
-618 NLNVLAIAER
+618 NLNALAIAER
-628 DALLSELEEM
+628 DALLGELEEM

-643 RVAKKLDLS
+643 RVAKKLGLS
-652 RNTLYRRMKRFNITP
+652 RNTLYRRMKRFGITP

>member
-1 MFQTIGPARRPEEI
+1 MER
-15 KVEQAILCNDESSHE
+15 AILHNDISNHE
-30 ELVRAALDGSRII
+30 EFVRAALDGTHII
-43 PSTKID
+43 HSQEID

-59 RDEYGLDPGKVPEPV
+59 RDEYGLDPGISPDPV

-82 ERLQKY
+82 DRLHKY
-88 DRLLDIARVEMT
+88 ERLLDIARVEMT

-174 FARNASLTCAAAP
+174 FSRNASLTCAAAP
-187 VFDPHGEILAVLDAS
+187 IFDPHGKILAVLDAS
-202 SESQM
+202 SESKL

-229 CAMKQSFM
+229 CAMKEAFV
-237 LRFHSRSEFISTLGE
+237 LRFHSRSEFIGTLGE
-252 GAIAFDEDGI
+252 GAIAFDTEGRI
-262 ILAANR
+262 MAINR

-274 NLESPNQIVGHPI
+274 NLESPLQIVGHTI
-287 HQLFTTSLN
+287 NQLFTTSFS
-296 SLLRHA
+296 SLLKHVH
-302 NSHAFPIRETE
+302 SHAFPIRESQ
-313 HGKRFFATLQL
+313 HGRRFFATLQA
-324 PKNSCR
+324 PENSCR
-330 SGNTVLKTPVI
+330 TNTTPPW
-341 ENRSEIQEYHGTSDS
+341 SETPDSSKRADNDYLGRTNS
-356 LDALHFNEPR
+356 LDALHFDEPR

-371 ETAIKLIERDIP
+371 KTALKLIERDVP

-395 MFSRALHLASS
+395 MFARALHLASS
-406 RHNKPFIAVNCA
+406 RHDKPFVAVNCA

-438 GASREGSRGKILQAD
+438 GASREGNRGKIVQAD

-459 DEIGDMPLSL
+459 DEIGDMPLHL

-495 KLISATHHDIQGMVE
+495 KLISATHHNIKDMVE
-510 DGDFRE
+510 DGNFRE
-516 DLYYRLHGLSL
+516 DLFYRLHGVSL
-527 TMPPLRERTDRV
+527 TMPPLRERTDRLL
-539 QLIKHIA
+539 LIKHIA
-546 QLEAGTTEELN
+546 QLEADISTELAWE
-557 WDPEAL
+557 PEAL
-563 KLLDSYRWPGNI
+563 KLLENFPWPGNV
-575 RQLRNVLRTATALCE
+575 RQLRNVLRTTTALCE
-590 NNLVTTA
+590 NNVVTTN

-604 NTLFD
+604 NIVYD
-609 DEFNEGADS
+609 DEFSDGPETS
-618 NLNVLAIAER
+618 LNALAIAER
-628 DALLSELEEM
+628 DALLGELEEM

-643 RVAKKLDLS
+643 RVAKKLALS
-652 RNTLYRRMKRFNITP
+652 RNTLYRRMKRFGITP

>member
-1 MFQTIGPARRPEEI
+1 MER
-15 KVEQAILCNDESSHE
+15 AILHNDASNHE
-30 ELVRAALDGSRII
+30 DFVRAALEGSHII
-43 PSTKID
+43 HSSEID

-59 RDEYGLDPGKVPEPV
+59 RDEHGLDPGMSPDPV
-74 IIDRQDLR
+74 IINRDDLR
-82 ERLQKY
+82 ERLNRY
-88 DRLLDIARVEMT
+88 ERMLDIARVEMT

-155 MGTCLIEQKPLV
+155 MGTCLVEQKPLV

-174 FARNASLTCAAAP
+174 FSRNASLTCSAAP
-187 VFDPHGEILAVLDAS
+187 IFDPHGEILAVLDAS
-202 SESQM
+202 SESKM

-229 CAMKQSFM
+229 CAMKEAFV
-237 LRFHSRSEFISTLGE
+237 LRFHSRSEFIGTLGE
-252 GAIAFDEDGI
+252 GAIAFDTDGK
-262 ILAANR
+262 ILAINR

-274 NLESPNQIVGHPI
+274 NLESPLQIVGHPI
-287 HQLFTTSLN
+287 NQLFTTSFS
-296 SLLRHA
+296 SLLKNVH
-302 NSHAFPIRETE
+302 SPAFPIRESQ
-313 HGKRFFATLQL
+313 HGRRFFATLQA
-324 PKNSCR
+324 PEKSCR
-330 SGNTVLKTPVI
+330 PSVVPPWAEKSDIDRRDDNDYLGST
-341 ENRSEIQEYHGTSDS
+341 DS
-356 LDALHFNEPR
+356 LDALHFDEPR

-371 ETAIKLIERDIP
+371 KTAVKLVERDVP

-395 MFSRALHLASS
+395 MFARALHTASS
-406 RHNKPFIAVNCA
+406 RHQKPFVAVNCA

-438 GASREGSRGKILQAD
+438 GASREGNRGKIVQAD

-459 DEIGDMPLSL
+459 DEIGDMPLHL

-495 KLISATHHDIQGMVE
+495 KLISATHHNIKNMVE

-516 DLYYRLHGLSL
+516 DLYYRLHGVSL
-527 TMPPLRERTDRV
+527 TMPPLRERTDKL
-539 QLIKHIA
+539 QLIKHIG
-546 QLEAGTTEELN
+546 QLEAETAAELN
-557 WDPEAL
+557 WEPEAL
-563 KLLDSYRWPGNI
+563 KLLENFPWPGNI
-575 RQLRNVLRTATALCE
+575 RQLRNVLRTTTALCE
-590 NNLVTTA
+590 ENVVTIN

-604 NTLFD
+604 NTVYD
-609 DEFNEGADS
+609 DEFPEGPEI
-618 NLNVLAIAER
+618 NLNALAIAER

-643 RVAKKLDLS
+643 RVAKKLGLS
-652 RNTLYRRMKRFNITP
+652 RNTLYRRMKRFGITP

>member
-1 MFQTIGPARRPEEI
+1 MD
-15 KVEQAILCNDESSHE
+15 KAILHNDISNHE
-30 ELVRAALDGSRII
+30 EFVRAALDGSHII
-43 PSTKID
+43 HSSDID

-59 RDEYGLDPGKVPEPV
+59 RDEYGLDPGVSPKPV

-82 ERLQKY
+82 DRLQKY

-155 MGTCLIEQKPLV
+155 MGTCLVEQKPLV
-167 IHKQSHF
+167 IHKQSHYF
-174 FARNASLTCAAAP
+174 SRNATLTCAAAP
-187 VFDPHGEILAVLDAS
+187 IFDPHGDILAVLDAS

-229 CAMKQSFM
+229 CAMKESFV

-252 GAIAFDEDGI
+252 GAIAFDAEGK
-262 ILAANR
+262 ILAINR
-268 SAMFQL
+268 SAIFQL
-274 NLESPNQIVGHPI
+274 NLESPQQIVGHPI
-287 HQLFTTSLN
+287 QQLFTTSLG
-296 SLLRHA
+296 SLLNNVHT
-302 NSHAFPIRETE
+302 HAFPIRESQ
-313 HGKRFFATLQL
+313 HGKRFFATLQA
-324 PKNSCR
+324 PEKSCR
-330 SGNTVLKTPVI
+330 SNVSQFKAKTPYSNKGD
-341 ENRSEIQEYHGTSDS
+341 ENDYLGSSDS
-356 LDALHFNEPR
+356 LDALHFDEPR

-371 ETAIKLIERDIP
+371 KTAIKLIERDVP

-395 MFSRALHLASS
+395 MFARALHQASS
-406 RHNKPFIAVNCA
+406 RHEKAFVAVNCA

-438 GASREGSRGKILQAD
+438 GASREGSRGKIVQAD

-459 DEIGDMPLSL
+459 DEIGDMPLHL

-490 IKVSI
+490 IKVSL
-495 KLISATHHDIQGMVE
+495 KLVSATHHNIKDMVE
-510 DGDFRE
+510 DGGFRE
-516 DLYYRLHGLSL
+516 DLYYRLHGVSM
-527 TMPPLRERTDRV
+527 TMPPLRERTDKLE
-539 QLIKHIA
+539 LIKHIA
-546 QLEAGTTEELN
+546 QLEAGSSAELT
-557 WDPEAL
+557 WEPEAL
-563 KLLDSYRWPGNI
+563 KLLENFPWPGNI
-575 RQLRNVLRTATALCE
+575 RQLRNVLRTCTALCE
-590 NNLVTTA
+590 NNLVTIN

-604 NTLFD
+604 NIVYD
-609 DEFNEGADS
+609 DEFPDAAEA
-618 NLNVLAIAER
+618 NLNALAIAER

-643 RVAKKLDLS
+643 RVAKKLALS
-652 RNTLYRRMKRFNITP
+652 RNTLYRRMKRFGISP

>member
-1 MFQTIGPARRPEEI
+1 M
-15 KVEQAILCNDESSHE
+15 KVDRIILHNEFSNHE
-30 ELVRAALDGSRII
+30 EFVRAALDNSHII
-43 PSTKID
+43 HSSEID

-59 RDEYGLDPGKVPEPV
+59 RDEYGLDPGMSPEPV
-74 IIDRQDLR
+74 IIDRQDLHD
-82 ERLQKY
+82 RLQRY
-88 DRLLDIARVEMT
+88 ERLLDIARVEMT

-155 MGTCLIEQKPLV
+155 MGTCLVEQKPLV

-174 FARNASLTCAAAP
+174 FSRNASLTCAAAP
-187 VFDPHGEILAVLDAS
+187 IFDPHGEILAVLDAS
-202 SESQM
+202 SESKM

-213 VLLNMSAQVI
+213 VLLNMSAQMI

-229 CAMKQSFM
+229 CAMKEAFV

-252 GAIAFDEDGI
+252 GAIAFDRDGRI
-262 ILAANR
+262 EAINR

-274 NLESPNQIVGHPI
+274 NLESPQQIVGHPI
-287 HQLFTTSLN
+287 QQLFTTSLGT
-296 SLLRHA
+296 LLKNVH
-302 NSHAFPIRETE
+302 SHAFPIRESQ
-313 HGKRFFATLQL
+313 HGKRFFATLQA
-324 PKNSCR
+324 PEKSCR
-330 SGNTVLKTPVI
+330 HNTTSSDTVNDLG
-341 ENRSEIQEYHGTSDS
+341 ENDYLGSTDS
-356 LDALHFNEPR
+356 LDALHFDEPR

-371 ETAIKLIERDIP
+371 KTALKLVERDVP

-395 MFSRALHLASS
+395 MFARALHKASS
-406 RHNKPFIAVNCA
+406 RHDKPFVAVNCA

-438 GASREGSRGKILQAD
+438 GANRDGSRGKIVQAD

-459 DEIGDMPLSL
+459 DEIGDMPLHL

-495 KLISATHHDIQGMVE
+495 KLISATHHDIKGMVE

-516 DLYYRLHGLSL
+516 DLFYRLHGVSL
-527 TMPPLRERTDRV
+527 TMPPLRERTDRL
-539 QLIKHIA
+539 QLIKNIA
-546 QLEAGTTEELN
+546 QLEAGVSEELT

-563 KLLDSYRWPGNI
+563 KLLENFPWPGNI
-575 RQLRNVLRTATALCE
+575 RQLRNVLRTSTALCE
-590 NNLVTTA
+590 NNLVTIN

-604 NTLFD
+604 NIVYD
-609 DEFNEGADS
+609 DEFSDGPDA
-618 NLNVLAIAER
+618 NLNALAIAER

-643 RVAKKLDLS
+643 RVAKKLALS
-652 RNTLYRRMKRFNITP
+652 RNTLYRRMKRFGISP

>member
-1 MFQTIGPARRPEEI
+1 MESS
-15 KVEQAILCNDESSHE
+15 ILSQDISSHE
-30 ELVRAALDGSRII
+30 DLVRAALSGNHIVQSAD
-43 PSTKID
+43 ID
-49 DLTLRSWRRC
+49 DITLRSWRRC
-59 RDEYGLDPGKVPEPV
+59 TDEYGLDPGTSPDPV
-74 IIDRQDLR
+74 IINRQDLR

-88 DRLLDIARVEMT
+88 ERLLDIARIEMT

-140 QLGAVWSESVQGTNG
+140 QLGAVWSETVQGTNG

-174 FARNASLTCAAAP
+174 FARNASLTCSAAP
-187 VFDPHGEILAVLDAS
+187 IFDPHGEILAVLDAS
-202 SESQM
+202 SESKM

-229 CAMKQSFM
+229 CAMREAFV

-252 GAIAFDEDGI
+252 GAIAFNSEGEI
-262 ILAANR
+262 QAINR

-274 NLESPNQIVGHPI
+274 NLESPHEIVGHHI
-287 HQLFTTSLN
+287 QQHFTTSLT
-296 SLLRHA
+296 SLLKQA
-302 NSHAFPIRETE
+302 NSHAFPVRETQ

-324 PKNSCR
+324 PEKTCR
-330 SGNTVLKTPVI
+330 NQRRSAPWEAKGSQLKP
-341 ENRSEIQEYHGTSDS
+341 TSSPAPDA
-356 LDALHFNEPR
+356 LNALHFNEPR
-366 MKRNV
+366 MARNV
-371 ETAIKLIERDIP
+371 KTAIKLIERDIP

-395 MFSRALHLASS
+395 MFARALHNASS
-406 RHNKPFIAVNCA
+406 RYNNAFVAVNCA

-438 GASREGSRGKILQAD
+438 GANREGSRGKILQAD

-459 DEIGDMPLSL
+459 DEIGDMPLHL

-490 IKVSI
+490 VRVSI
-495 KLISATHHDIQGMVE
+495 KLISATHHDIQSMVE
-510 DGDFRE
+510 EGTFRE

-527 TMPPLRERTDRV
+527 TMPALRDRTDKV
-539 QLIKHIA
+539 NLIKHLG
-546 QLEAGTTEELN
+546 QLEAGTNEALE
-557 WDPEAL
+557 WEPEAL
-563 KLLDSYRWPGNI
+563 KILENFRWPGNI
-575 RQLRNVLRTATALCE
+575 RQLRNVMRTVTALCDE
-590 NNLVTTA
+590 SRVTPD
-597 DLPEEIR
+597 DLP
-604 NTLFD
+604 
-609 DEFNEGADS
+609 DEVRETTFYDELSESSEAP
-618 NLNVLAIAER
+618 LNALAIAER
-628 DALLSELEEM
+628 DALLVELEEM

-652 RNTLYRRMKRFNITP
+652 RNTLYRRMKRFGISP

>member
-1 MFQTIGPARRPEEI
+1 MER
-15 KVEQAILCNDESSHE
+15 AILHNDITSHE
-30 ELVRAALDGSRII
+30 DFVRAALDGNRIVR
-43 PSTKID
+43 PSEID

-59 RDEYGLDPGKVPEPV
+59 RDEFGLDPGVSPDPV
-74 IIDRQDLR
+74 IIDQQDLQ
-82 ERLQKY
+82 ERLQKH

-140 QLGAVWSESVQGTNG
+140 HPGAVWSESAQGTNG
-155 MGTCLIEQKPLV
+155 MGTCLVEQKPLV

-174 FARNASLTCAAAP
+174 FTRNASLTCAAAP
-187 VFDPHGEILAVLDAS
+187 IFDPHGEILAVLDAS
-202 SESQM
+202 SESKM

-229 CAMKQSFM
+229 CAMKETFV
-237 LRFHSRSEFISTLGE
+237 LRFHARSEFISTLGE
-252 GAIAFDEDGI
+252 GAIAFDAEGR

-268 SAMFQL
+268 SAMFQM
-274 NLESPNQIVGHPI
+274 NLESPQQIVGHHI
-287 HQLFTTSLN
+287 HQLFTTSLV
-296 SLLRHA
+296 SLLKHA
-302 NSHAFPIRETE
+302 RSHAFPIRERQQ
-313 HGKRFFATLQL
+313 GRRFFATLQ
-324 PKNSCR
+324 PPENNCR
-330 SGNTVLKTPVI
+330 ANVAPVRTATA
-341 ENRSEIQEYHGTSDS
+341 NNKPNDNDYLGLADS
-356 LDALHFNEPR
+356 LHALHFNEPR
-366 MKRNV
+366 MQRNV
-371 ETAIKLIERDIP
+371 ETALKLIERDIP
-383 CMLFGETGTGKE
+383 CMLLGETGTGKE
-395 MFSRALHLASS
+395 MFASALHMASS
-406 RHNKPFIAVNCA
+406 RHNKPFVAVNCA
-418 SLPESLIE
+418 SLPETLIE

-438 GASREGSRGKILQAD
+438 GASREGNRGKIVQAD

-459 DEIGDMPLSL
+459 DEIGDMPLQL

-495 KLISATHHDIQGMVE
+495 KLISATHHDIQAMVE
-510 DGDFRE
+510 DGKFRE
-516 DLYYRLHGLSL
+516 DLFYRLHGVSL
-527 TMPPLRERTDRV
+527 TMPPLRERKDKL
-539 QLIKHIA
+539 QLIKHIG
-546 QLEAGTTEELN
+546 QLEAVNCLDLK

-563 KLLDSYRWPGNI
+563 KTLDAFSWPGNI
-575 RQLRNVLRTATALCE
+575 RQLRNVLRTATALC
-590 NNLVTTA
+590 NDNTVTVN
-597 DLPEEIR
+597 DLPDEIR
-604 NTLFD
+604 NTVC
-609 DEFNEGADS
+609 NENLIDGPET
-618 NLNVLAIAER
+618 NLNALAIAER

-643 RVAKKLDLS
+643 RVAKKLALS
-652 RNTLYRRMKRFNITP
+652 RNTLYRRMTRYGITP

>member
-1 MFQTIGPARRPEEI
+1 LER
-15 KVEQAILCNDESSHE
+15 AILHNDASSHE
-30 ELVRAALDGSRII
+30 DFVRAALDGSHII
-43 PSTKID
+43 NSSDID

-59 RDEYGLDPGKVPEPV
+59 RDEYGLDPSAIPDPV
-74 IIDRQDLR
+74 IIDRQDLH
-82 ERLQKY
+82 ERLQKHE
-88 DRLLDIARVEMT
+88 RLLDIARVEMT
-100 DLYQQLAGSGHA
+100 ELYQQLAGSGHA

-131 TDAAAHAGM
+131 TDAAAHTGM
-140 QLGAVWSESVQGTNG
+140 QVGAVWSESVQGTNG
-155 MGTCLIEQKPLV
+155 MGTCLMERKPLV

-202 SESQM
+202 SESEM

-229 CAMKQSFM
+229 CAMKEAFV

-252 GAIAFDEDGI
+252 GAIAFDVEGK
-262 ILAANR
+262 ILAINR

-274 NLESPNQIVGHPI
+274 DLESPQQIVGHPI
-287 HQLFTTSLN
+287 QQLFTTSLGT
-296 SLLRHA
+296 LLKRVH
-302 NSHAFPIRETE
+302 SHAFPIRESQ
-313 HGKRFFATLQL
+313 HGKRFFATLQ
-324 PKNSCR
+324 PPNNSCKPN
-330 SGNTVLKTPVI
+330 SAPSWSETPPPPNKV
-341 ENRSEIQEYHGTSDS
+341 ENEHLGRSDS
-356 LDALHFNEPR
+356 LDALHFDEPR

-371 ETAIKLIERDIP
+371 KTAVKLVERDIP

-395 MFSRALHLASS
+395 MFARALHMASS

-438 GASREGSRGKILQAD
+438 GANREGSRGKILQAD

-459 DEIGDMPLSL
+459 DEIGDMPLHL

-495 KLISATHHDIQGMVE
+495 KLISATHHDIQKMVE
-510 DGDFRE
+510 EGDFRE
-516 DLYYRLHGLSL
+516 DLYYRLHGVSL
-527 TMPPLRERTDRV
+527 TMPPLRDRTDKIR
-539 QLIKHIA
+539 LIKHIG
-546 QLEAGTTEELN
+546 QLEAGATDELD
-557 WDPEAL
+557 WDPDAL
-563 KLLDSYRWPGNI
+563 KLLDNFSWPGNI
-575 RQLRNVLRTATALCE
+575 RQLRNVLRTTTALCE
-590 NNLVTTA
+590 NYTVTVD
-597 DLPEEIR
+597 DLPEDIR
-604 NTLFD
+604 ETAI
-609 DEFNEGADS
+609 ENELS
-618 NLNVLAIAER
+618 YTSETSLNALAIAER

-643 RVAKKLDLS
+643 RVAKKLELS
-652 RNTLYRRMKRFNITP
+652 RNTLYRRMKRFGITP